1 MDTAEQFERLGI
13 ALAIGLLIGLER
25 GWRERDA
32 QGGSRTAG
40 IRTFTLIGLLGGI
53 WGVMTP
59 LLGPA
64 PLAAAAFGFA
74 VAFTLFQWRETSAKG
89 EFSVTSTVVGFVVF
103 GLGAYAVLGDQVVAV
118 AAGVAVMAILAAR
131 APMHEFLKKLTWAEL
146 RSAIL
151 LLGMSFVLLPIL
163 PDGTVDPWDAV
174 NPYQLWLITVVLAV
188 VSFAGYVAVRILG
201 ERWGLLVSSVAGSLV
216 SSTTV
221 TVTNARLAAE
231 SDAKKYPLLAVTICI
246 AWITSLVRMT
256 ALAIGINGVLA
267 QSLLAPA
274 MAAIAVLIA
283 AAIAFYMR
291 AASDR
296 DGAKQSFRN
305 PLDFKFVLS
314 LGALIAAISV
324 AAKVASEMFG
334 QGGLL
339 AVALLSGFADV
350 DPVTVSTARL
360 AGSSISPLHAAQAIL
375 LAAGANLVTKMAAT
389 WIGGWRFAAR
399 LTAVGV
405 LALLVGA
412 AVLFLFRGLHE

>member
-1 MDTAEQFERLGI
+1 MDTAEQFERLGL

-32 QGGSRTAG
+32 RSGSRTAG

-53 WGVMTP
+53 WAAMAP
-59 LLGPA
+59 ILGPV

-89 EFSVTSTVVGFVVF
+89 EFSITSTIVGFVVF

-118 AAGVAVMAILAAR
+118 AGGVAVVAILAAR
-131 APMHEFLKKLTWAEL
+131 VPMHEFLKKLTWGEL

-151 LLGMSFVLLPIL
+151 LLGMTFVLLPIL
-163 PDGTVDPWDAV
+163 PNRTVDPWDAV

-188 VSFAGYVAVRILG
+188 VSFAGYVAVRVLG
-201 ERWGLLVSSVAGSLV
+201 ERRGLVASSVAGSLV

-221 TVTNARLAAE
+221 TLANARLAAV
-231 SDAKKYPLLAVTICI
+231 SDAQKHALLALTICI

-256 ALAIGINGVLA
+256 ALAIGINSLLA
-267 QSLLAPA
+267 GPLLAPA
-274 MAAIAVLIA
+274 IAAIGVLGA
-283 AAIAFYMR
+283 AAIVFYVRSESGRDR
-291 AASDR
+291 AE
-296 DGAKQSFRN
+296 QFFRN
-305 PLDFKFVLS
+305 PLDLKFVLS
-314 LGALIAAISV
+314 LGALIAGVSV
-324 AAKVASEMFG
+324 AAKVAAEMFG

-339 AVALLSGFADV
+339 AVAFLSGFADV

-360 AGSSISPLHAAQAIL
+360 AGSSISPVQAAQAIL

-389 WIGGWRFAAR
+389 WIGGWRFAAP
-399 LTAVGV
+399 LTAVGI
-405 LALLVGA
+405 LTLLVGA
-412 AVLFLFRGLHE
+412 AVLVLF